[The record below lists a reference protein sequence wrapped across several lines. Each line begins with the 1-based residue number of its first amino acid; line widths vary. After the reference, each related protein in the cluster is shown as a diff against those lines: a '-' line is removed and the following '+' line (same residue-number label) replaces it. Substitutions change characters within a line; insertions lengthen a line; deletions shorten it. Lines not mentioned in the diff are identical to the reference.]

1 MDCSAG
7 FRSLLVHKS
16 KEKCRRTAV
25 NTAARMVYYINGRK
39 KAGLE
44 NLGTHSMRKT
54 FGYHLY
60 KNGVGLELIQV
71 LLNHSSPKI
80 TLRYIGIEQE
90 DKDQAVS
97 SLGL

>member
-1 MDCSAG
+1 MFTSRKKNGGERPLSRQQGWYIISKAG
-7 FRSLLVHKS
+7 
-16 KEKCRRTAV
+16 
-25 NTAARMVYYINGRK
+25 K
-39 KAGLE
+39 KAGLQH
-44 NLGTHSMRKT
+44 LGTHSMRKT

-60 KNGVGLELIQV
+60 KNGVGLELIQ
-71 LLNHSSPKI
+71 LLSNHSSPKI

>member
-1 MDCSAG
+1 MELIIVKLTKNIYLFLSHAET
-7 FRSLLVHKS
+7 L
-16 KEKCRRTAV
+16 
-25 NTAARMVYYINGRK
+25 
-39 KAGLE
+39 
-44 NLGTHSMRKT
+44 
-54 FGYHLY
+54 GYHLH

-71 LLNHSSPKI
+71 LLNHSSLKI

>member
-1 MDCSAG
+1 MS
-7 FRSLLVHKS
+7 
-16 KEKCRRTAV
+16 TAD
-25 NTAARMVYYINGRK
+25 K

-71 LLNHSSPKI
+71 LVNYSPKI